1 MGINEC
7 NLLRK
12 LCPGIVLHDDI
23 KEIKNGP
30 FKKFRVAR
38 NRIVAV
44 KTNFLKSDAAILIK
58 ILPYRKLQIRCR
70 QKWIYLN
77 IVTNFN
83 TKWNL
88 PKEVE

>member
-12 LCPGIVLHDDI
+12 LCPGIVLHDDT

-58 ILPYRKLQIRCR
+58 ILPYRKLQIRSR
-70 QKWIYLN
+70 QKYYVSTIDLLKLRHRFL
-77 IVTNFN
+77 TQS
-83 TKWNL
+83 
-88 PKEVE
+88 

>member
-12 LCPGIVLHDDI
+12 LCPGIVLHDDT

-58 ILPYRKLQIRCR
+58 ILPYRKLQIRSR
-70 QKWIYLN
+70 QKYYVSTIDLLKLRQRFL
-77 IVTNFN
+77 TQ
-83 TKWNL
+83 T
-88 PKEVE
+88 